1 MPHPALPDRRAG
13 WLTSTLGRR
22 PLALAL
28 LSAVLLLQLCV
39 TPAHAATLRVTT
51 ASCMD
56 GGGITWHTKV
66 KWGGTYTSG
75 GTKKVSVDYA
85 GWTSTLGLIAT
96 DSSVKSYD
104 GSGRLVSTLTKVATV
119 DYQQGTVYDGR
130 NPVNPASGGA
140 KVVIRVGRDRDGF
153 ASCSVTHRE
162 GAADPVIAAVGDMV
176 CPPGYTATP
185 STCQHMAVSD
195 SILAAKP
202 SDFLALGDTQY
213 GEGTPEQYAQAY
225 QPSFG
230 RLKKI
235 TRPVAGNHEYRTPGA
250 GGYFGYFGTAAG
262 DRARGYY
269 SFDVGSWHVVAL
281 NSEVDI
287 SSTGAQLAWLKNDL
301 AVNSS
306 PCTLAMLHKPR
317 FSSGGHGDYTSMKP
331 FFDELVA
338 ARAELLLSGHDHNY
352 ERFSPMTGSGARS
365 DSTGVTQLV
374 VGTGGK
380 SLNGTVTATYNSVV
394 RSQAGHGWLKLTL
407 RPTSADLSYV
417 GVGDNPFT
425 DRKTIACR

>member
-1 MPHPALPDRRAG
+1 MFRSALPRRHAG
-13 WLTSTLGRR
+13 WLASGPGRR

-28 LSAVLLLQLCV
+28 LSALLLVQLCV
-39 TPAHAATLRVTT
+39 APAHAATVRVTT

-66 KWGGTYTSG
+66 KWGGTYVTSA
-75 GTKKVSVDYA
+75 GTRKVSVDYA

-104 GSGRLVSTLTKVATV
+104 GSGRLVATLTRVATV
-119 DYQQGTVYDGR
+119 DYQQGTVWDRR

-153 ASCSVTHRE
+153 AGCSVTHRE

-176 CPPGYTATP
+176 CEPGYTVTP
-185 STCQHMAVSD
+185 SICQHMAVSD

-213 GEGTPEQYAQAY
+213 YEGTAEQYSQAY
-225 QPSFG
+225 HPSYG
-230 RLKKI
+230 RLRKV
-235 TRPVAGNHEYRTPGA
+235 TRPAVGNHEYRTPGA
-250 GGYFGYFGTAAG
+250 AGYFGYFGTAAG

-269 SFDVGSWHVVAL
+269 SFDIGSWHVVAL

-287 SSTGAQLAWLKNDL
+287 AATGAQLAWLKNDL
-301 AVNSS
+301 AANTNQ
-306 PCTLAMLHKPR
+306 CTLAFMHKAR
-317 FSSGGHGDYTSMKP
+317 FSSGDHGDYPSMRP
-331 FFDELVA
+331 FFDALVA
-338 ARAELLLSGHDHNY
+338 DRAEILLSGHDHNY

-365 DSTGVTQLV
+365 ETGVTQLV

-380 SLNGTVTATYNSVV
+380 SLNGTVTATSNSVV
-394 RSQAGHGWLKLTL
+394 RSQAGHGWLKLAL
-407 RPTSADLSYV
+407 HPSSADLSYV
-417 GVGDNPFT
+417 GVGDNPFA
-425 DRKTIACR
+425 DRKTIPCR